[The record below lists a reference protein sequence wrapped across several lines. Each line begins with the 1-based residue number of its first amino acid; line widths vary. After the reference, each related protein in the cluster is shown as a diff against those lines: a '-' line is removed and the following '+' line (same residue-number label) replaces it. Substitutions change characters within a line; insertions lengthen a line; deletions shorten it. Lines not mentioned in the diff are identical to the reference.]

1 MITPISRTGSCTPPG
16 WTPVIRWSRSSIAPA
31 PRCEPSAPSSRQ
43 APTSKSISPESSRGM
58 TWDSSDPDGVWI
70 SQGAWSACPSFQREL
85 RVRLTPRTPRR
96 TRGGRGDGGSRVSSA
111 PSCSR
116 GDARGRGCSDGVRG
130 RATGSGGSQAPS
142 EQMTLGPPSA
152 LKGASSPG
160 GQEAHSPSADRAAAA
175 HPPMAW
181 EARRRNAVRRG
192 GGGPGPRSLPRAASL
207 LPAQQ
212 AVQVEPVTCL
222 MGGVGGR
229 LLLRRKRN
237 PADFG
242 MGGARRPRRR
252 PREWPTALSR
262 VPFGAQ
268 LLVGFATAPS
278 TRFPAP
284 PVVTRNGRRRSP
296 RPSRTRSGSPATSM
310 RAEGSQAP

>member
-1 MITPISRTGSCTPPG
+1 
-16 WTPVIRWSRSSIAPA
+16 
-31 PRCEPSAPSSRQ
+31 
-43 APTSKSISPESSRGM
+43 
-58 TWDSSDPDGVWI
+58 
-70 SQGAWSACPSFQREL
+70 
-85 RVRLTPRTPRR
+85 
-96 TRGGRGDGGSRVSSA
+96 
-111 PSCSR
+111 
-116 GDARGRGCSDGVRG
+116 
-130 RATGSGGSQAPS
+130 
-142 EQMTLGPPSA
+142 MTLGPPSA

-237 PADFG
+237 PADFAHG
-242 MGGARRPRRR
+242 WGTASTTQATRMANGPLTCAFRGAAPRRLR
-252 PREWPTALSR
+252 DRTFDALPGPTGRYTERKTTESTAQSYAVRFARDFHASR
-262 VPFGAQ
+262 RF
-268 LLVGFATAPS
+268 TS
-278 TRFPAP
+278 TMTQTVIR
-284 PVVTRNGRRRSP
+284 
-296 RPSRTRSGSPATSM
+296 PATTHP
-310 RAEGSQAP
+310 GSSPVGLGQSGIRHRHV